1 MFSYLFEVACNLL
14 CWCKS
19 FTVWTKAF
27 DHLHEDNNT
36 SMLQRK
42 RFLNVSFFIESVTSR
57 LDQEYSTNSVVQTV
71 TFGSQV
77 QIQHHNDYISEAV
90 QQSTVKYWTQG

>member
-1 MFSYLFEVACNLL
+1 MY
-14 CWCKS
+14 
-19 FTVWTKAF
+19 
-27 DHLHEDNNT
+27 H
-36 SMLQRK
+36 
-42 RFLNVSFFIESVTSR
+42 FFIESVTSR

-77 QIQHHNDYISEAV
+77 QIQHNNDYTLEAV

>member
-1 MFSYLFEVACNLL
+1 MY
-14 CWCKS
+14 
-19 FTVWTKAF
+19 
-27 DHLHEDNNT
+27 
-36 SMLQRK
+36 R
-42 RFLNVSFFIESVTSR
+42 FFIESVTSR
-57 LDQEYSTNSVVQTV
+57 LDQEYSTNSVVRTV